1 MLLRVNRDAFLKR
14 RAPLRVLEF
23 LSIPLKDVIL
33 LVLRSFLVTKT
44 CSSGPFSRKAK
55 TAVAKLMT
63 LGSVT
68 P

>member
-1 MLLRVNRDAFLKR
+1 MLLRVNRDAFLKEDSTES
-14 RAPLRVLEF
+14 PRVSQHSSENL
-23 LSIPLKDVIL
+23 IL

-44 CSSGPFSRKAK
+44 CSSGSFSRIPK

-63 LGSVT
+63 IGSVT